1 MEISNAPDASSN
13 LNHCEDDTDTT
24 SSCKHPKKKQKGK
37 TPTVSIQ
44 DGEET
49 KTK

>member
-1 MEISNAPDASSN
+1 METSDTPIN

-24 SSCKHPKKKQKGK
+24 SSRKPPKKKQKGK
-37 TPTVSIQ
+37 ALTVSTR

-49 KTK
+49 KTR